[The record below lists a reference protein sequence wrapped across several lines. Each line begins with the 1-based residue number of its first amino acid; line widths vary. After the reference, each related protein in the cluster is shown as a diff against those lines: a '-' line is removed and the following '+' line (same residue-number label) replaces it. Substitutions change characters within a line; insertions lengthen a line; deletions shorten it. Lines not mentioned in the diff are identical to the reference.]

1 MLLSYGD
8 NIHTIRVKVAVM
20 KAIAAALITFGVLT
34 LIVAPAVAGVVY
46 TLADAAG
53 VFILAFIGN
62 LVTFMFGGF
71 FISDLPEGIGKIK
84 VYEEEEAAAKQ
95 READRILAD
104 YERRRNNP

>member
-46 TLADAAG
+46 TLADAAA
-53 VFILAFIGN
+53 VFILAFLGN
-62 LVTFMFGGF
+62 LFTVMMGGF
-71 FISDLPEGIGKIK
+71 FVSDLPEGIGKIK
-84 VYEEEEAAAKQ
+84 EYEEREAAAKQ